1 MTPPA
6 HAGTHLASRTSGAG
20 SLFGVPLGDLGW
32 FGSLL
37 IGVASG
43 FLAFFASTFCAIVV
57 IMVWNTALHSNID
70 FADSYR
76 RVGFPIGVVFMA
88 CALGYLGTLWIK
100 RVLRKN

>member
-1 MTPPA
+1 MTHPA
-6 HAGTHLASRTSGAG
+6 HTGAHAAPRTSGAG

-70 FADSYR
+70 FADSYKF
-76 RVGFPIGVVFMA
+76 VGLPIGSVVMA

-100 RVLRKN
+100 RVLRKS